1 MKIKRIGITGVTLT
15 GSVLAL
21 LFLVFGTLWTGKS
34 ASVDTEKAVR
44 NVSLLYLD
52 ELATRREQVVSGKL
66 ADYISDLD
74 VAIGLLEKSDL
85 SSVSKLQAYQAR
97 MKQLYGLEKFA
108 FVDSNG
114 LIYTSRGTRSDIDL
128 YNFDY
133 KNLAEPEISLKNSH
147 SKNRTV
153 IIASPVD
160 HLPFNGQTL
169 VVCFMEININRL
181 LEGFSLQIG
190 QGGRVTTFCN
200 IYTQEGFPL
209 TNEVLGGSATESNL
223 FPALSNAIF
232 EGNFSAEKLHED
244 FVQRKEGF
252 VSFTYKGILDTMYY
266 VPVPNTDWLLTYL
279 IRESVISE
287 QISSISTGI
296 ISRSLFMSLLVAA
309 FLIVLFVMMFRQMKK
324 TASITLQ
331 KEIADAEN
339 RVQQQEL
346 EEQLA
351 LQQQIARQEKKRN
364 EQAGMITALASDY
377 RSVYYLD
384 LETGIATCYRKDNT
398 VPAPFKAGEKLQ
410 LLETF
415 AKYAEK
421 YVVSEYKE
429 KFLSFIMPEHIK
441 ENLEK
446 SMTFSIRY
454 IVNRDGKESYEMLKM
469 AGVKHE
475 ESTDNQIHIVGFGF
489 TDIDEEMR
497 DSLARSAAL
506 SDALKTAEEAS
517 KAKTIFLSSMSH
529 EIRTPMNAIIGLD
542 SLALH
547 EKDLSPKTRDYLEK
561 IGSSAE
567 HLLGLIN
574 DILDMS
580 RIENGRLAIRNE
592 EFSFSKMLEQV
603 NTIASGQC
611 NEKGLEYNCH
621 IKGHIDD
628 YYIGDDMKIRQVL
641 INILGNA
648 VKFTP
653 KGGKVEL
660 TAEKTASFD
669 KKSTLR
675 FTISDTGIG
684 MSKEFLPKL
693 FEAFSQE
700 NTSSTNKYGSSGL
713 GMAITKSIVEMMN
726 GKIEVESEK
735 DKGTTFTVTLT
746 LQDSER
752 KPESDGEIEIHPNEM
767 TALVIDDDEVAAE
780 HAKLVL
786 ENAGIAVE
794 TALSGAQAVEMV
806 KVRQARREAYNLI
819 IVDWKMPEMDG
830 VETTRQIR
838 NVTGDESAIII
849 LTAYNWDDILE
860 EATSAGVDSFIA
872 KPIFSEALIDEFNN
886 ALKKK
891 RIKNSKAKPKADLSG
906 KRVLLAEDMDVNAQI
921 MIEVLKMRDIE
932 AEHAENGK
940 IALEMFKNH
949 EEGYYSA
956 ILMDMRMPEMDGLE
970 ATAEIRKLNRS
981 DAKQIPIIAL
991 TANAFDED
999 VQRSL
1004 QAGLNA
1010 HLTKPVQPDVLF
1022 ETLEE
1027 LISG

>member
-1 MKIKRIGITGVTLT
+1 MGATLT

-209 TNEVLGGSATESNL
+209 TNEVLGGSATEGNL
-223 FPALSNAIF
+223 FPALRNAIF
-232 EGNFSAEKLHED
+232 EGDFSAEKLHED

-266 VPVPNTDWLLTYL
+266 VPIPNTDWMLTYL

-410 LLETF
+410 FLETF

-621 IKGHIDD
+621 INGHIDD

-684 MSKEFLPKL
+684 MSKEYLPKL

-970 ATAEIRKLNRS
+970 ATAEIRKLDRS

-999 VQRSL
+999 GQRSL

-1010 HLTKPVQPDVLF
+1010 HLSKPVQPDVLF
-1022 ETLEE
+1022 ETLEG
-1027 LISG
+1027 LISY

>member
-74 VAIGLLEKSDL
+74 VVIGLLEKSDL

-128 YNFDY
+128 YNFDF

-209 TNEVLGGSATESNL
+209 TNEVLGGSATEGNL
-223 FPALSNAIF
+223 FPALRNAIF
-232 EGNFSAEKLHED
+232 EGDFSAEKLHEN

-266 VPVPNTDWLLTYL
+266 VPVPNTDWMLTYL

-287 QISSISTGI
+287 QISSISSGI
-296 ISRSLFMSLLVAA
+296 IMRSLFMSLLVAA
-309 FLIVLFVMMFRQMKK
+309 FLIALFVMMFRQMKK

-384 LETGIATCYRKDNT
+384 LETEIATCYRKDNT

-410 LLETF
+410 FLETF

-469 AGVKHE
+469 AGVKPE

-497 DSLARSAAL
+497 DSLARNAAL

-621 IKGHIDD
+621 IKGNIDD

-641 INILGNA
+641 INI
-648 VKFTP
+648 
-653 KGGKVEL
+653 
-660 TAEKTASFD
+660 
-669 KKSTLR
+669 
-675 FTISDTGIG
+675 
-684 MSKEFLPKL
+684 
-693 FEAFSQE
+693 
-700 NTSSTNKYGSSGL
+700 GS
-713 GMAITKSIVEMMN
+713 ITFFV
-726 GKIEVESEK
+726 
-735 DKGTTFTVTLT
+735 
-746 LQDSER
+746 
-752 KPESDGEIEIHPNEM
+752 
-767 TALVIDDDEVAAE
+767 
-780 HAKLVL
+780 
-786 ENAGIAVE
+786 
-794 TALSGAQAVEMV
+794 
-806 KVRQARREAYNLI
+806 
-819 IVDWKMPEMDG
+819 
-830 VETTRQIR
+830 
-838 NVTGDESAIII
+838 
-849 LTAYNWDDILE
+849 
-860 EATSAGVDSFIA
+860 
-872 KPIFSEALIDEFNN
+872 
-886 ALKKK
+886 
-891 RIKNSKAKPKADLSG
+891 
-906 KRVLLAEDMDVNAQI
+906 
-921 MIEVLKMRDIE
+921 
-932 AEHAENGK
+932 
-940 IALEMFKNH
+940 
-949 EEGYYSA
+949 
-956 ILMDMRMPEMDGLE
+956 
-970 ATAEIRKLNRS
+970 
-981 DAKQIPIIAL
+981 
-991 TANAFDED
+991 
-999 VQRSL
+999 
-1004 QAGLNA
+1004 
-1010 HLTKPVQPDVLF
+1010 
-1022 ETLEE
+1022 
-1027 LISG
+1027 

>member
-1 MKIKRIGITGVTLT
+1 MGVTLT

-209 TNEVLGGSATESNL
+209 TNEVLGGSATEGNL
-223 FPALSNAIF
+223 FPALRNAIF
-232 EGNFSAEKLHED
+232 EGDFSAEKLHEN

-266 VPVPNTDWLLTYL
+266 VPVPNTDWMLTYL

-296 ISRSLFMSLLVAA
+296 IMRSLFMSLLVAA
-309 FLIVLFVMMFRQMKK
+309 FLIALFVMMFRQMKK

-410 LLETF
+410 FFETF

-429 KFLSFIMPEHIK
+429 KFLSFITPEHIRA
-441 ENLEK
+441 NLDK
-446 SMTFSIRY
+446 SMAFSIRY
-454 IVNRDGKESYEMLKM
+454 LVNRDDKESYEMLKM
-469 AGVKHE
+469 AGVRNE
-475 ESTDNQIHIVGFGF
+475 EDSDSPINIVGFGF

-497 DSLARSAAL
+497 DSLAKNAAL

-542 SLALH
+542 SLALS

-621 IKGHIDD
+621 IKGHVDG

-684 MSKEFLPKL
+684 MSKEYLPKL

-713 GMAITKSIVEMMN
+713 GMAITKSIVETMN

-767 TALVIDDDEVAAE
+767 TVLVIDDDEVAVE

-794 TALSGAQAVEMV
+794 TALSGSQAVEMV
-806 KVRQARREAYNLI
+806 KLRHARREAYNLI

-838 NVTGDESAIII
+838 KVTGDESAIII

-872 KPIFSEALIDEFNN
+872 KPIFSEALIDEFKN

-891 RIKNSKAKPKADLSG
+891 QMKIEKKKADLTG
-906 KRVLLAEDMDVNAQI
+906 KRVLLAEDMEVNAQI

-932 AEHAENGK
+932 ADHAENGK

-970 ATAEIRKLNRS
+970 ATAEIRKLDRS

-1010 HLTKPVQPDVLF
+1010 HLSKPVQPDVLF
-1022 ETLEE
+1022 ETLEG
-1027 LISG
+1027 LISD

>member
-1 MKIKRIGITGVTLT
+1 MGVTFT
-15 GSVLAL
+15 GSVFVVLI
-21 LFLVFGTLWTGKS
+21 LVFGTLWTGKS
-34 ASVDTEKAVR
+34 SSIDTEKAVR

-52 ELATRREQVVSGKL
+52 ELATRREQVVAGKL

-85 SSVSKLQAYQAR
+85 SSVSKLQSYQAR

-108 FVDSNG
+108 FVDTNG
-114 LIYTSRGTRSDIDL
+114 LIYTSRGNRNDIDL

-133 KNLAEPEISLKNSH
+133 KTLAEPEISLKNSQ
-147 SKNRTV
+147 SSNRTV

-160 HLPFNGQTL
+160 HLPFNGQSL
-169 VVCFMEININRL
+169 VVCFMEISMNRL
-181 LEGFSLQIG
+181 LEGFSLQMG

-209 TNEVLGGSATESNL
+209 TNEVLGGSATEDSL
-223 FPALSNAIF
+223 FPALKEASF
-232 EGNFSAEKLHED
+232 ESSFSAEKLHED
-244 FVQRKEGF
+244 FIHRKEGV

-266 VPVPNTDWLLTYL
+266 VPIHNTNWMLTYL
-279 IRESVISE
+279 IRESVISD
-287 QISSISTGI
+287 QISSISSGI
-296 ISRSLFMSLLVAA
+296 IYRSFIMSLLVAA
-309 FLIVLFVMMFRQMKK
+309 ILITLFVLMFRQMKK

-331 KEIADAEN
+331 KEIAEAEN

-384 LETGIATCYRKDNT
+384 LTSGIATCYRKDDT
-398 VPAPFKAGEKLQ
+398 VSTPFKPGQ
-410 LLETF
+410 SIPFFETF
-415 AKYAEK
+415 ADYCEK
-421 YVVSEYKE
+421 YVLPDYKE
-429 KFLSFIMPEHIK
+429 KFLSFITPERIK
-441 ENLEK
+441 E
-446 SMTFSIRY
+446 SIGKAKIISLRY
-454 IVNRDGKESYEMLKM
+454 MVKRDDKETYEMLKM
-469 AGVKHE
+469 AGVRNE
-475 ESTDNQIHIVGFGF
+475 EDSDSPINIVGFGF

-497 DSLARSAAL
+497 DSLAKNLAL

-517 KAKTIFLSSMSH
+517 KAKTLFLSNMSH

-567 HLLGLIN
+567 HLLSLIN

-580 RIENGRLAIRNE
+580 RIENGRLVIRNE
-592 EFSFSKMLEQV
+592 EFALSKLLEQV
-603 NTIASGQC
+603 NTIANGQC

-621 IKGHIDD
+621 INGHLDD
-628 YYIGDDMKIRQVL
+628 FYIGDNIKIRQIL

-653 KGGKVEL
+653 KGGKVDL
-660 TAEKTASFD
+660 TVEKTAGFD
-669 KKSTLR
+669 GKTSLKFL
-675 FTISDTGIG
+675 ISDNGIG

-700 NTSSTNKYGSSGL
+700 DTSAASKYGSSGL
-713 GMAITKSIVEMMN
+713 GMAITKNIVEMMN

-735 DKGTTFTVTLT
+735 NKGTTFSVTLT

-752 KPESDGEIEIHPNEM
+752 KAVPDGEIEINASE
-767 TALVIDDDEVAAE
+767 LSVLIIDDDEVAAK

-786 ENAGIAVE
+786 EKAGILADI
-794 TALSGAQAVEMV
+794 ALSGPEAVEMA
-806 KVRQARREAYNLI
+806 KLRYARREAYNLI

-838 NVTGDESAIII
+838 KATGDESAIII

-860 EATSAGVDSFIA
+860 EALSAGVDSFIA
-872 KPIFSEALIDEFNN
+872 KPIFSGTLLEEFKT

-891 RIKNSKAKPKADLSG
+891 QTESAEKKKKASLAG
-906 KRVLLAEDMDVNAQI
+906 MRVLLAEDMEVNAQI
-921 MIEVLKMRDIE
+921 MIEVLKMREIE
-932 AEHAENGK
+932 TEHAQNGK
-940 IALEMFKNH
+940 IALEMFKSH
-949 EEGYYSA
+949 EEGYYNA

-970 ATAEIRKLNRS
+970 ATVAIRKLDRA

-1010 HLTKPVQPDVLF
+1010 HLSKPVQPDVLF
-1022 ETLEE
+1022 ETLEG
-1027 LISG
+1027 LL

>member
-1 MKIKRIGITGVTLT
+1 MEKKRIGIMGVTLT

-209 TNEVLGGSATESNL
+209 TNEVLGGSATEGNL
-223 FPALSNAIF
+223 FPALRNAIF
-232 EGNFSAEKLHED
+232 EGDFSAEKLHEN

-266 VPVPNTDWLLTYL
+266 VPVPNTDWMLTYL

-296 ISRSLFMSLLVAA
+296 IMRSLFMSLLVAA
-309 FLIVLFVMMFRQMKK
+309 FLIALFVMMFRQMKK

-410 LLETF
+410 FFETF

-429 KFLSFIMPEHIK
+429 KFLSFITPEHIRA
-441 ENLEK
+441 NLDK
-446 SMTFSIRY
+446 SMAFSIRY
-454 IVNRDGKESYEMLKM
+454 LVNRDDKESYEMLKM
-469 AGVKHE
+469 AGVRNE
-475 ESTDNQIHIVGFGF
+475 EDSDSPINIVGFGF

-497 DSLARSAAL
+497 DSLAKNAAL

-542 SLALH
+542 SLALS

-621 IKGHIDD
+621 IKGHVDG

-684 MSKEFLPKL
+684 MSKEYLPKL

-713 GMAITKSIVEMMN
+713 GMAITKSIVETMN

-767 TALVIDDDEVAAE
+767 TVLVIDDDEVAVE

-794 TALSGAQAVEMV
+794 TALSGSQAVEMV
-806 KVRQARREAYNLI
+806 KLRHARREAYNLI

-838 NVTGDESAIII
+838 KVTGDESAIII

-872 KPIFSEALIDEFNN
+872 KPIFSEALIDEFKN

-891 RIKNSKAKPKADLSG
+891 QMKIEKKKADLTG
-906 KRVLLAEDMDVNAQI
+906 KRVLLAEDMEVNAQI

-932 AEHAENGK
+932 ADHAENGK

-970 ATAEIRKLNRS
+970 ATAEIRKLDRS

-1010 HLTKPVQPDVLF
+1010 HLSKPVQPDVLF
-1022 ETLEE
+1022 ETLEG
-1027 LISG
+1027 LISD

>member
-74 VAIGLLEKSDL
+74 VVIGLLEKSDL

-128 YNFDY
+128 YNFDF

-169 VVCFMEININRL
+169 VVCFMEISINRL

-190 QGGRVTTFCN
+190 QGGSVTTFCN

-209 TNEVLGGSATESNL
+209 TNEVLGGNATEGNL

-232 EGNFSAEKLHED
+232 EGDFSAEKLHED

-266 VPVPNTDWLLTYL
+266 VPIPNTDWILTYL

-287 QISSISTGI
+287 QISSISSGI
-296 ISRSLFMSLLVAA
+296 IMRSLFMSLLVAA
-309 FLIVLFVMMFRQMKK
+309 SLIALFVMMFRQMKK

-384 LETGIATCYRKDNT
+384 LETEIATCYRKDNT

-410 LLETF
+410 FLETF

-469 AGVKHE
+469 AGVKPE

-497 DSLARSAAL
+497 DSLARNAAL

-621 IKGHIDD
+621 IKGNIDD

-641 INILGNA
+641 INI
-648 VKFTP
+648 
-653 KGGKVEL
+653 
-660 TAEKTASFD
+660 
-669 KKSTLR
+669 
-675 FTISDTGIG
+675 
-684 MSKEFLPKL
+684 
-693 FEAFSQE
+693 
-700 NTSSTNKYGSSGL
+700 GS
-713 GMAITKSIVEMMN
+713 ITFFV
-726 GKIEVESEK
+726 
-735 DKGTTFTVTLT
+735 
-746 LQDSER
+746 
-752 KPESDGEIEIHPNEM
+752 
-767 TALVIDDDEVAAE
+767 
-780 HAKLVL
+780 
-786 ENAGIAVE
+786 
-794 TALSGAQAVEMV
+794 
-806 KVRQARREAYNLI
+806 
-819 IVDWKMPEMDG
+819 
-830 VETTRQIR
+830 
-838 NVTGDESAIII
+838 
-849 LTAYNWDDILE
+849 
-860 EATSAGVDSFIA
+860 
-872 KPIFSEALIDEFNN
+872 
-886 ALKKK
+886 
-891 RIKNSKAKPKADLSG
+891 
-906 KRVLLAEDMDVNAQI
+906 
-921 MIEVLKMRDIE
+921 
-932 AEHAENGK
+932 
-940 IALEMFKNH
+940 
-949 EEGYYSA
+949 
-956 ILMDMRMPEMDGLE
+956 
-970 ATAEIRKLNRS
+970 
-981 DAKQIPIIAL
+981 
-991 TANAFDED
+991 
-999 VQRSL
+999 
-1004 QAGLNA
+1004 
-1010 HLTKPVQPDVLF
+1010 
-1022 ETLEE
+1022 
-1027 LISG
+1027 